1 VNKEIKARWVA
12 ALRSGV
18 YAQTTGA
25 LHNEKGYC
33 CLGVLCDIHAHET
46 NTPWVPDAFSFV
58 YADELNVLP
67 TIVRRWAGLLRE
79 DPIVTEAEGSEALSN
94 MNDIHRKSF
103 AEIADAIEK
112 GL

>member
-18 YAQTTGA
+18 YAQTTGV

-33 CLGVLCDIHAHET
+33 CLGVLCDIHAQET
-46 NTPWVPDAFSFV
+46 NTPWVPDAFSFL
-58 YADELNVLP
+58 YADEINVLP
-67 TIVRRWAGLLRE
+67 SIVRKWAGLQRK
-79 DPIVTEAEGSEALSN
+79 DPTVKVDEGPEALSN
-94 MNDIHRKSF
+94 MNDTQRRTF